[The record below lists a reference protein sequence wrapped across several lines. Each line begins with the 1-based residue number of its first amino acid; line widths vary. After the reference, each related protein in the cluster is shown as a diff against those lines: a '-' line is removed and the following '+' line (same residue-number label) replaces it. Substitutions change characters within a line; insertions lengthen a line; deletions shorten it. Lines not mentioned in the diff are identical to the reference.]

1 MKIAGPAFTMWGIR
15 EPRYDKDL
23 PRPDFD
29 NNALFDHIYPG
40 CVVAINAEKDSV
52 VGHWGEMMSYGAK
65 AAGAVGA
72 VIDGGTRDKPGILD
86 ISGWS
91 CFARYT
97 SPIESKKRWRPREI
111 QIPIYMTGTLTNEVL
126 VRPGDWLFGD
136 VDGVLVIPQEILP
149 EAVEKVTELSQL
161 ERLSREAF
169 RKGANF
175 REVYEKFQRA

>member
-1 MKIAGPAFTMWGIR
+1 M
-15 EPRYDKDL
+15 
-23 PRPDFD
+23 RPLRSFQHWRKPPTA

-52 VGHWGEMMSYGAK
+52 VGHWGEMMSYGAR

-86 ISGWS
+86 ISSWS

-97 SPIESKKRWRPREI
+97 SPVESKKRWRPREI